1 MTKNNDVP
9 SEHIVNRIV
18 RAALEEDL
26 GAIGDI
32 TSAAVIPETSTSAGS
47 LVAREQGVIAGLE
60 IGLRVFEI
68 FDSSIEI
75 KAHVSDGDSV
85 QANTVLARIDGP
97 TRSLLAAERTCLNLL
112 GHLSGIAT
120 ATAQLVERISHT
132 SARIIDTRK
141 TTPGL
146 RSLEKYAVVM
156 GGGANH
162 RFGLYDAI
170 LIKDNHLATTG
181 NVAATIKKARK
192 SVGHAVT
199 IQIEVDN
206 LEQLEQAI
214 NAGADSVLLDNM
226 DVEKM
231 TRAVTVSRERVVLE
245 ASGGITETTV
255 AGIAETGVNFISV
268 GALTHSSPSFDVALD
283 FDTI

>member
-1 MTKNNDVP
+1 
-9 SEHIVNRIV
+9 
-18 RAALEEDL
+18 
-26 GAIGDI
+26 
-32 TSAAVIPETSTSAGS
+32 
-47 LVAREQGVIAGLE
+47 
-60 IGLRVFEI
+60 
-68 FDSSIEI
+68 
-75 KAHVSDGDSV
+75 
-85 QANTVLARIDGP
+85 
-97 TRSLLAAERTCLNLL
+97 
-112 GHLSGIAT
+112 
-120 ATAQLVERISHT
+120 
-132 SARIIDTRK
+132 
-141 TTPGL
+141 
-146 RSLEKYAVVM
+146 M